1 MIYFKG
7 SDLCFAGHR
16 IRFMPEDLEPCGKK
30 LSKDLEEKSDD
41 EEEEI

>member
-16 IRFMPEDLEPCGKK
+16 IRFLPEDLEMADRK
-30 LSKDLEEKSDD
+30 LEKDLEEKSD
-41 EEEEI
+41 EEEEE